1 MGSSSS
7 GPATMGR
14 LRDPELI
21 PYAAVLLLT
30 LLVVTTYNASV
41 GHAPAGP
48 AAAVGGASSDGVGP
62 EGTGPPEAPLQC
74 RAAPARL
81 AVPEACANTLPVT
94 CKLHASYNPM
104 NRLIKN

>member
-48 AAAVGGASSDGVGP
+48 ICWGIQSGVS
-62 EGTGPPEAPLQC
+62 
-74 RAAPARL
+74 
-81 AVPEACANTLPVT
+81 
-94 CKLHASYNPM
+94 HPM
-104 NRLIKN
+104 NSWAFSPCISSLEMHGEPTATCQT